1 MSVTHDTNVV
11 AILICPQCTVDVKAA
26 GLLLHQRKDDL
37 IPSPNVF
44 ASNPKLSNIVKCFMN
59 PLLIFYASGVRV
71 SKQLMSNE
79 GMVPRPPGPSGPAQP
94 G

>member
-1 MSVTHDTNVV
+1 M
-11 AILICPQCTVDVKAA
+11 
-26 GLLLHQRKDDL
+26 HQRKDDL

-79 GMVPRPPGPSGPAQP
+79 GMVPGRLAQP
-94 G
+94 SPAKWLITRPN